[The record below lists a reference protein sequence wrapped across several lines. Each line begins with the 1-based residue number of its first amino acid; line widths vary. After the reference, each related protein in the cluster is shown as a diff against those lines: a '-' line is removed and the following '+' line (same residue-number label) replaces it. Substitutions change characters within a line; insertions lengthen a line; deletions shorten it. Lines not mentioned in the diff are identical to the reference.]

1 VKAVYNGPGRSFTCH
16 KDEDGCIVSDPD
28 ARFSSNTTQKYI
40 TKTSGGSMIH
50 TNFKINQNSLRK
62 SVKNSSGKRRTHAP
76 HQTMNSQKIGAG
88 ASKHSGMPH
97 ILMGAPNVAKQRL

>member
-1 VKAVYNGPGRSFTCH
+1 
-16 KDEDGCIVSDPD
+16 VSDPD

-76 HQTMNSQKIGAG
+76 HQSMNSQKIGAG
-88 ASKHSGMPH
+88 ASKQSGMPH
-97 ILMGAPNVAKQRL
+97 ILMGAPNVAKQRLHFEQAGGLHWPYGADNHHYSNN